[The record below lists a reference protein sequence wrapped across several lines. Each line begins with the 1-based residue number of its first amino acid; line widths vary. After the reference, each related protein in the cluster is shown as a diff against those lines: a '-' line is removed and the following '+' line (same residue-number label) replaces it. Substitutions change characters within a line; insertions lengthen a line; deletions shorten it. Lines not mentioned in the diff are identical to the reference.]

1 MNAAAAAAPSA
12 GHYLA
17 LAAAILVGVGG
28 QLLLKAGASGAAGFV
43 DQLFRWHSIVGLGLY
58 GMAAFLYMA
67 ALQAIPVSIA
77 FPSVSISYALVVV
90 LGYFLYGEAL
100 GWPQVA
106 GVVLICSGIVILFR
120 G

>member
-1 MNAAAAAAPSA
+1 MSAVAAVPSL

-17 LAAAILVGVGG
+17 LAAAIIVGVGG
-28 QLLLKAGASGAAGFV
+28 QLLLKSGAAGAAGFI
-43 DQLFRWHSIVGLGLY
+43 DQLFRWHSIIGLGLY

-67 ALQAIPVSIA
+67 ALQAIPVSVA

-90 LGYFLYGEAL
+90 AGYFLYGEAL
-100 GWPQVA
+100 GWPQVV
-106 GVVLICSGIVILFR
+106 GVVLICSGILVLFR

>member
-1 MNAAAAAAPSA
+1 MTAASAAPSV
-12 GHYLA
+12 GHYVA
-17 LAAAILVGVGG
+17 LAAAILVGVAG
-28 QLLLKAGASGAAGFV
+28 QLLLKAGAAGAAGFV
-43 DQLFRWHSIVGLGLY
+43 DQLFRWQSIIGLGLY

-67 ALQAIPVSIA
+67 ALQVIPVSVA

-106 GVVLICSGIVILFR
+106 GILLICSGIVILFR

>member
-1 MNAAAAAAPSA
+1 MTALAGPST

-17 LAAAILVGVGG
+17 LAAAILVGVAG
-28 QLLLKAGASGAAGFV
+28 QLLLKAGAGGAGGFV
-43 DQLFRWHSIVGLGLY
+43 EQLFRWQSIVGLGLY

-67 ALQAIPVSIA
+67 ALQTIPVSIA

-106 GVVLICSGIVILFR
+106 GIVLICSGIAILFR

>member
-1 MNAAAAAAPSA
+1 MNAAAAVPTL

-17 LAAAILVGVGG
+17 LAAAILVGVAG
-28 QLLLKAGASGAAGFV
+28 QLLLKAGAIGSAGFI
-43 DQLFRWHSIVGLGLY
+43 DQLFRWHSIIGLGLY

-67 ALQAIPVSIA
+67 ALQTIPVSIA
-77 FPSVSISYALVVV
+77 FPSVSISYALVV
-90 LGYFLYGEAL
+90 LAGYFLYGEAL

-106 GVVLICSGIVILFR
+106 GVLLICTGIVVLFR

>member
-1 MNAAAAAAPSA
+1 MSAAPTI

-17 LAAAILVGVGG
+17 LAAAILVGVAG
-28 QLLLKAGASGAAGFV
+28 QLLLKAGAAGTAGFI

-67 ALQAIPVSIA
+67 ALQTIPVSVA
-77 FPSVSISYALVVV
+77 FPSVSISYALVV
-90 LGYFLYGEAL
+90 LAGHFLYGEAL

-106 GVVLICSGIVILFR
+106 GIAMICGGIAILFR
-120 G
+120 A

>member
-1 MNAAAAAAPSA
+1 MNAAAAAPSV

-28 QLLLKAGASGAAGFV
+28 QLLLKAGAAGAAGFI
-43 DQLFRWHSIVGLGLY
+43 DQLFRWHSIIGLGLY

-67 ALQAIPVSIA
+67 ALQTIPVSIA
-77 FPSVSISYALVVV
+77 FPSVSISYALVV
-90 LGYFLYGEAL
+90 LAGHFLYGEAL
-100 GWPQVA
+100 GWSQVA
-106 GVVLICSGIVILFR
+106 GVVLICTGIVVLFR